1 MGRRQKGYAAIMAT
15 VPSMAAVKE
24 GITSSKTFQG
34 RQRQILTYDIFLSKI
49 REKVTGNKGK
59 GSLESR

>member
-1 MGRRQKGYAAIMAT
+1 MGHRQKGYAVIMAA
-15 VPSMAAVKE
+15 VPSVAAVKE
-24 GITSSKTFQG
+24 GATSSKTFQG

-59 GSLESR
+59 GSLEPR